1 MRSRRRL
8 VGDILLYAVVIIG
21 FIASIYPVYWMFV
34 AGTQNNEQIF
44 GKLPYLWFGSSLGQN
59 YKELMTSSGIN
70 IYRSM
75 LNSLIISL
83 SSTVLAVISASMA
96 GYAFA
101 KYHFKLSK
109 TMFQIILG
117 ALMIPPQV
125 TLIPLFILVSHLGLV
140 NTYWAIILPA
150 TISIFGVYLMRQT
163 FYSFPAEL
171 LEAARIDGLKEGG
184 IFWRIVIPLSRPTLS
199 ALGIITF
206 LASWTNLLWPLVI
219 LNDSSSYTIPV
230 ALSTLMGTQTQP
242 NYGMIMLG
250 ASIATIPMLILF
262 LALRRNF
269 ISGIMSGYNR

>member
-1 MRSRRRL
+1 MRSRRL
-8 VGDILLYAVVIIG
+8 IGDIILYVVVVIG

-34 AGTQNNEQIF
+34 AGTQNNQQIF
-44 GKLPYLWFGSSLGQN
+44 GKLPYLWFGSSLLQN
-59 YKELMTSSGIN
+59 YKELMTNSGIN
-70 IYRSM
+70 IYQSI

-250 ASIATIPMLILF
+250 ASIATVPMLILF

>member
-1 MRSRRRL
+1 
-8 VGDILLYAVVIIG
+8 
-21 FIASIYPVYWMFV
+21 
-34 AGTQNNEQIF
+34 
-44 GKLPYLWFGSSLGQN
+44 
-59 YKELMTSSGIN
+59 
-70 IYRSM
+70 
-75 LNSLIISL
+75 
-83 SSTVLAVISASMA
+83 
-96 GYAFA
+96 
-101 KYHFKLSK
+101 
-109 TMFQIILG
+109 
-117 ALMIPPQV
+117 MIPPQV

-150 TISIFGVYLMRQT
+150 TVSIFGVYLMRQT
-163 FYSFPAEL
+163 FLSFPNEL

-184 IFWRIVIPLSRPTLS
+184 IFWRIVMPLSRPSLS

-219 LNDSSSYTIPV
+219 LNDSTSYTIPV

>member
-1 MRSRRRL
+1 
-8 VGDILLYAVVIIG
+8 
-21 FIASIYPVYWMFV
+21 MFV
-34 AGTQNNEQIF
+34 AGTQNNQQIF
-44 GKLPYLWFGSSLGQN
+44 GKLPYLWFGSSLLQN
-59 YKELMTSSGIN
+59 YKELMLNSGIN
-70 IYRSM
+70 IYQAI

-83 SSTVLAVISASMA
+83 SSTILAVISASMA

-250 ASIATIPMLILF
+250 ASIATVPMLILF

>member
-1 MRSRRRL
+1 MRSRRL
-8 VGDILLYAVVIIG
+8 LGDVLLYVIVILGFVV
-21 FIASIYPVYWMFV
+21 SIYPVYWMFV
-34 AGTQNNEQIF
+34 AGTQNNAQIF
-44 GKLPYLWFGSSLGQN
+44 GKFPYLWFGSSLLQN

-70 IYRSM
+70 IYQSI
-75 LNSLIISL
+75 LNSLIISV
-83 SSTVLAVISASMA
+83 SSTILALISASMA

-109 TMFQIILG
+109 PLFQLILG

-150 TISIFGVYLMRQT
+150 TVSIFGVYLMRQT
-163 FYSFPAEL
+163 FLSFPNEL

-184 IFWRIVIPLSRPTLS
+184 IFWRIVMPLSRPSLS

-219 LNDSSSYTIPV
+219 LNDSTSYTIPV